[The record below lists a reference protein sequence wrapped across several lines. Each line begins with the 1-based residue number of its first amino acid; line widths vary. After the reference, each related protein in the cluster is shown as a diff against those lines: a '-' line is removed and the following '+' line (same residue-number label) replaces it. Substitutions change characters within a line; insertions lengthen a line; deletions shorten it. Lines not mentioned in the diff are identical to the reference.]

1 MLLIF
6 INYKIAEEIMNNDL
20 LIGKPLPNFEL
31 QTSNNNLLKT
41 IDLKGKLKLIFI
53 YPKNDTSGCTKE
65 NILFSE
71 NIKEFDKLKINL
83 FGLSKDSVESHI
95 KFIKKYNLE
104 IELISDPDIK
114 LIKDLGSWVKKSM
127 YGKEYMGVERSTFLI
142 DQNNKIVEIWRKVK
156 VNGHVEKVLNSC
168 KNLIN

>member
-1 MLLIF
+1 MLLNL
-6 INYKIAEEIMNNDL
+6 INYKITGEIMNNDL

-31 QTSNNNLLKT
+31 QTSNNNLLKGT
-41 IDLKGKLKLIFI
+41 DLKGKFKIIFI

-65 NILFSE
+65 NVLFSE
-71 NIKEFDKLKINL
+71 NIKEFDKLKIYL

-95 KFIKKYNLE
+95 KFIKKYNLK

-114 LIKDLGSWVKKSM
+114 LIKELGSWVKKSM

-142 DQNNKIVEIWRKVK
+142 DKNNKIVETWRKVK
-156 VNGHVEKVLNSC
+156 VNGHVEKVLNYC

>member
-1 MLLIF
+1 
-6 INYKIAEEIMNNDL
+6 MNNDL

-83 FGLSKDSVESHI
+83 FGLSKDTVESHR
-95 KFIKKYNLE
+95 KFIKKYNLK

>member
-1 MLLIF
+1 MLLNF

-31 QTSNNNLLKT
+31 QTSNNKLLKA
-41 IDLKGKLKLIFI
+41 IDLRGKLKLIFI

>member
-1 MLLIF
+1 
-6 INYKIAEEIMNNDL
+6 MNNDL

-31 QTSNNNLLKT
+31 QTSNNKILKA

-71 NIKEFDKLKINL
+71 NINEFDKLKINL

-156 VNGHVEKVLNSC
+156 VNGNVEKVLNSC

>member
-1 MLLIF
+1 
-6 INYKIAEEIMNNDL
+6 MNNDL

-31 QTSNNNLLKT
+31 QTSNNNLLKAN
-41 IDLKGKLKLIFI
+41 DLKGKLKLIFI

>member
-1 MLLIF
+1 MLLNF
-6 INYKIAEEIMNNDL
+6 INYKFAEETMNNDL

-31 QTSNNNLLKT
+31 QTSNNKLLKA

-95 KFIKKYNLE
+95 KFIKKYNLK

>member
-1 MLLIF
+1 
-6 INYKIAEEIMNNDL
+6 MNNDL

-31 QTSNNNLLKT
+31 QTSNNKLLKA
-41 IDLKGKLKLIFI
+41 IDLRGKLKLIFI

>member
-1 MLLIF
+1 MLLNL

-31 QTSNNNLLKT
+31 QTSNNNLLKA

-95 KFIKKYNLE
+95 KFIKKYDLK

-156 VNGHVEKVLNSC
+156 VNGHVEKVLDSC

>member
-1 MLLIF
+1 MLLNL
-6 INYKIAEEIMNNDL
+6 INYKIKEEIMNNDL

-31 QTSNNNLLKT
+31 QTSNNKLLKA

>member
-1 MLLIF
+1 MLLNL
-6 INYKIAEEIMNNDL
+6 INCKIAEEIMNNDL

-31 QTSNNNLLKT
+31 QTSNNKLLKA

-71 NIKEFDKLKINL
+71 NINEFDKLKINL

>member
-1 MLLIF
+1 MLLNL

-31 QTSNNNLLKT
+31 QTSNNKLLKA

-83 FGLSKDSVESHI
+83 FGLSKDTVESHI

-114 LIKDLGSWVKKSM
+114 LIKDLG
-127 YGKEYMGVERSTFLI
+127 
-142 DQNNKIVEIWRKVK
+142 
-156 VNGHVEKVLNSC
+156 
-168 KNLIN
+168 

>member
-1 MLLIF
+1 
-6 INYKIAEEIMNNDL
+6 MNNDL

-31 QTSNNNLLKT
+31 QTSNNKLLKA

-168 KNLIN
+168 KNLID

>member
-1 MLLIF
+1 MLINF
-6 INYKIAEEIMNNDL
+6 INYKIAEETMNNDL

-31 QTSNNNLLKT
+31 QTSNNKLLKA

-71 NIKEFDKLKINL
+71 NINEFDKLKINL

-95 KFIKKYNLE
+95 KFIKKYNLK

>member
-1 MLLIF
+1 MLLNF

-31 QTSNNNLLKT
+31 QTSNNNLLKA

-95 KFIKKYNLE
+95 KFIKKYNLK

-142 DQNNKIVEIWRKVK
+142 DQKTY
-156 VNGHVEKVLNSC
+156 
-168 KNLIN
+168 

>member
-1 MLLIF
+1 MLLNL

-31 QTSNNNLLKT
+31 QTSNNKLLKA
-41 IDLKGKLKLIFI
+41 IDLRGKLKLIFI

-71 NIKEFDKLKINL
+71 NINEFDKLKINL

>member
-1 MLLIF
+1 MLLNL

-31 QTSNNNLLKT
+31 QTSNNKLLKA

-168 KNLIN
+168 KILIN

>member
-1 MLLIF
+1 MLLNL

-31 QTSNNNLLKT
+31 QTSNNKLLKA
-41 IDLKGKLKLIFI
+41 IDLRGKLKLIFI

>member
-1 MLLIF
+1 MLLNL

-31 QTSNNNLLKT
+31 QTSNNKLLKA
-41 IDLKGKLKLIFI
+41 IDLMGKLKLIFI

-65 NILFSE
+65 NILFSQ

-156 VNGHVEKVLNSC
+156 VSGHVEKVLNSC
-168 KNLIN
+168 KSLIN

>member
-1 MLLIF
+1 MLLNF

-31 QTSNNNLLKT
+31 QTSNNKLLKA

>member
-1 MLLIF
+1 MLLNL

-31 QTSNNNLLKT
+31 QTSNNKLLKA

-127 YGKEYMGVERSTFLI
+127 YGKEYMGVERSTFLV

>member
-1 MLLIF
+1 
-6 INYKIAEEIMNNDL
+6 MNNDL
-20 LIGKPLPNFEL
+20 LVGKPLPNFEL
-31 QTSNNNLLKT
+31 QTSNHNLLKDT
-41 IDLKGKLKLIFI
+41 DLKGKSKLIFI

>member
-1 MLLIF
+1 MLLNL

-31 QTSNNNLLKT
+31 QTSNNNLLKA

-71 NIKEFDKLKINL
+71 NIKEFDKLKIYL

-95 KFIKKYNLE
+95 KFIKKYNLK

>member
-1 MLLIF
+1 MLLNL
-6 INYKIAEEIMNNDL
+6 INYKIKEEIMNNDL

-31 QTSNNNLLKT
+31 QTSNNNLLKA

-95 KFIKKYNLE
+95 KFIKKYNLK

>member
-1 MLLIF
+1 
-6 INYKIAEEIMNNDL
+6 MNNDL

-31 QTSNNNLLKT
+31 QTSNNNLLKA

-114 LIKDLGSWVKKSM
+114 LITELGSWVKKSM

-142 DQNNKIVEIWRKVK
+142 DQNNKIVETWRKVK